1 MSVEDDYNALLNGA
15 IDVATDFL
23 GQYSEFPP
31 FAMAM
36 QGEDGELF
44 HIEPDGEEGE
54 ELDSETVM
62 AAMAAGLRDDARNGR
77 WRAVALVAD
86 VTLEDEQG
94 EPVTAAIHVAM
105 EHGAGDPISAVV
117 PYSIEGDQVELD
129 ELIAEPGEHVVFVTE
144 QPS

>member
-23 GQYSEFPP
+23 SQHSEFPP

-36 QGEDGELF
+36 QDEDGELF
-44 HIEPDGEEGE
+44 HIEPEGEEGE

-62 AAMAAGLRDDARNGR
+62 AAMAAGLRDDARGGR
-77 WRAVALVAD
+77 WRAIALVAD
-86 VTLEDEQG
+86 VTLEDDGG
-94 EPVTAAIHVAM
+94 EAVTAAIHVAM
-105 EHGAGDPISAVV
+105 EHRDDDPVSAVL
-117 PYSIEGDQVELD
+117 PYAIDGEQVELD
-129 ELIAEPGEHVVFVTE
+129 ELIAEPGEAVDFVTE